1 VELSNAPNSRTAERT
16 NMRSGGCDLATVG
29 EEAERPG
36 RLTPKQIRAIVDL
49 WRTGLGIGEIEKL
62 TGAGR
67 ATIHH
72 YTKNIPRSGNDEPNW
87 GAVPTPPQ
95 VIDLRQGAGQLRQ
108 TPDVVPA
115 KIQLG
120 MGIVVDFEL
129 IAILK
134 GFSSQEGFLDFN
146 EYVRKRVVRWMGAL
160 KDFCPNEGPQEFFE
174 KMTKV
179 VHEVN
184 EARRIEKQR
193 DRWPAG
199 RAYLIKNMELLGW
212 APEQIQREI
221 ALIDEIARRERF
233 S

>member
-1 VELSNAPNSRTAERT
+1 
-16 NMRSGGCDLATVG
+16 MVG

-36 RLTPKQIRAIVDL
+36 RLTEKQIKAIVDL

-95 VIDLRQGAGQLRQ
+95 VIDLRQGAGQLPQ
-108 TPDVVPA
+108 TPDAVPS

-129 IAILK
+129 IAILR
-134 GFSSQEGFLDFN
+134 GFSAQEGYLDFN
-146 EYVRKRVVRWMGAL
+146 EYLRKRLVPWAGAV
-160 KDFCPNEGPQEFFE
+160 KDLCPNEGPQEFFE
-174 KMTKV
+174 RMTQ
-179 VHEVN
+179 VHN
-184 EARRIEKQR
+184 EAAEAYRQLVEEKQR
-193 DRWPAG
+193 HSSPMG
-199 RAYLIKNMELLGW
+199 RQYMIRIMQILGRS
-212 APEQIQREI
+212 PEEIQREV
-221 ALIDEIARRERF
+221 ASVDEMIRVASSQR
-233 S
+233 